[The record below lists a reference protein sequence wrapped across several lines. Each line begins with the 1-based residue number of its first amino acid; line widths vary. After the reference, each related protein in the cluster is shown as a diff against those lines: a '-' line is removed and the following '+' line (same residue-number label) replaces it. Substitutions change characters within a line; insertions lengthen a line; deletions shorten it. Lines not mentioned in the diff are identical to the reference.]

1 MTRWTATEKGS
12 VQRQQADAIAQAI
25 LEPDVQVQQALRAK
39 RAREAALDARRRKVA
54 LFALIGGGI
63 GAVAA
68 AVSGLQL
75 SSGVLWGALAGAA
88 VRWLSAHRRAD

>member
-1 MTRWTATEKGS
+1 
-12 VQRQQADAIAQAI
+12 
-25 LEPDVQVQQALRAK
+25 
-39 RAREAALDARRRKVA
+39 VA

-63 GAVAA
+63 GAVVA

-88 VRWLSAHRRAD
+88 VGWLSAHRRTD